1 MLHIQRHLMMLWC
14 LDSSMMSRSTSTSLL
29 LMIHLWLSMPLAI
42 WRYLLCLEHFYIS
55 LRKFMSVTETEFL
68 DILSKLLSS
77 IILSRNQCPWL
88 YMMHSLYYIFIPV
101 LFKGTSQQFNNFF
114 FFSVRITWILKAKL
128 LTLHGFPWKHLL
140 DCSVKPYSSLA
151 LRFLKRFPS
160 I

>member
-1 MLHIQRHLMMLWC
+1 MYSMMLQIQRHLMMLWC

-55 LRKFMSVTETEFL
+55 LRKFMSVAETEFL

-114 FFSVRITWILKAKL
+114 FFFCQNNMDLESKVTDIAWI
-128 LTLHGFPWKHLL
+128 
-140 DCSVKPYSSLA
+140 SLEA
-151 LRFLKRFPS
+151 SFGLFC
-160 I
+160 